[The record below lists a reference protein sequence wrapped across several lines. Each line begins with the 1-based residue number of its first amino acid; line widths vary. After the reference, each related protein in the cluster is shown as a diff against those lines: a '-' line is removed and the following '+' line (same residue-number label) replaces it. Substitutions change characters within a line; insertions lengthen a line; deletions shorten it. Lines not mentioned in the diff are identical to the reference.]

1 MVIFHLI
8 VNIVIILVHGINSGA
23 EAQVV
28 TLSPTSPA
36 VSEYSPLTF
45 TCETQSTKTEHVIWS
60 KLGEFHSN
68 FAIGT
73 IVINGDNDC
82 SPPFPS
88 LAPNSTLYSYAC
100 PATNRLTLTL
110 KNVTRTENGNTW
122 KCQVEVDGK
131 TEHSEIATIT
141 VQVGITGVTLYPA
154 TDPLNVIENT
164 ETILQCRTSG
174 GLPAASVKWFIQ
186 RTGHVQNFTL
196 HSTNTYQEE
205 DNLNVTLSTL
215 NFTPLKSDHSGQIFC
230 SANNVGMEKNS
241 AKLSIT
247 VLYGP
252 KSGTLQN
259 VRKVRGETFV
269 YQCLY
274 TPGNPPTVDFEWMR
288 SGTNVSWIKQKTHNL
303 TIPNVQR
310 SDEANYTCKV
320 SSVLQPTLS
329 SVTIIQHDT
338 ATFHLDV
345 LYGAENLI
353 LHLNNVSHESVEI
366 EEHSSNH
373 FRCLLESD
381 PGAEMSLTK
390 DSRTI
395 IAIPGVHQLTHE
407 LQAECSDTGV
417 YTCSG
422 YNQYGTADNMSVHL
436 FVKCSARRPSGV
448 EVQLNFTARQYGNAT
463 LVYKVVAYPVPKHSQ
478 FVWKR
483 CSNGSSCDLLPDD
496 INKFE
501 INTEGLTSTLTILD
515 VQIEDYRLYQLSVS
529 NGVGDTLVEWLH
541 LRPIDHT
548 ESSSSAGPVVGG
560 AIGGTFGALVAIVV
574 VVVILR
580 RKRAL
585 KCMDSSAEKIDDS
598 AGQSV
603 SVKENPGHNAA
614 KADADVPTDTSVYD
628 ALKAGDNGPDNSHV
642 YMPLDVSITKAQVYN
657 ENVEKDDPV
666 YNNTVLQNPVQ
677 TML

>member
-1 MVIFHLI
+1 
-8 VNIVIILVHGINSGA
+8 VNTDTGRETPSVENRLLVTLLKLPTAVQSETSESRAGFRTEHIHQSSVVDIIGA

-247 VLYGP
+247 
-252 KSGTLQN
+252 N

-390 DSRTI
+390 DS
-395 IAIPGVHQLTHE
+395 
-407 LQAECSDTGV
+407 
-417 YTCSG
+417 
-422 YNQYGTADNMSVHL
+422 
-436 FVKCSARRPSGV
+436 SARRPSGV

-603 SVKENPGHNAA
+603 
-614 KADADVPTDTSVYD
+614 
-628 ALKAGDNGPDNSHV
+628 
-642 YMPLDVSITKAQVYN
+642 
-657 ENVEKDDPV
+657 
-666 YNNTVLQNPVQ
+666 
-677 TML
+677 

>member
-1 MVIFHLI
+1 MVKGLSGVRCSVGISASSSSSVVDGCRHGRHTN
-8 VNIVIILVHGINSGA
+8 VNPASFAVAVILDGVEGYLRGV
-23 EAQVV
+23 EGYLRGV
-28 TLSPTSPA
+28 
-36 VSEYSPLTF
+36 
-45 TCETQSTKTEHVIWS
+45 
-60 KLGEFHSN
+60 
-68 FAIGT
+68 
-73 IVINGDNDC
+73 DN
-82 SPPFPS
+82 
-88 LAPNSTLYSYAC
+88 N
-100 PATNRLTLTL
+100 
-110 KNVTRTENGNTW
+110 
-122 KCQVEVDGK
+122 EVDVGDKEHMLVVAGK
-131 TEHSEIATIT
+131 
-141 VQVGITGVTLYPA
+141 
-154 TDPLNVIENT
+154 
-164 ETILQCRTSG
+164 
-174 GLPAASVKWFIQ
+174 
-186 RTGHVQNFTL
+186 HVQKPRWSPCL
-196 HSTNTYQEE
+196 R
-205 DNLNVTLSTL
+205 
-215 NFTPLKSDHSGQIFC
+215 PLPLCQ
-230 SANNVGMEKNS
+230 N
-241 AKLSIT
+241 
-247 VLYGP
+247 GP
-252 KSGTLQN
+252 KLGTLQN

-269 YQCLY
+269 YKCLY
-274 TPGNPPTVDFEWMR
+274 TPGNPPTVDFEWTR
-288 SGTNVSWIKQKTHNL
+288 SGTNVSWIIQKTHNL
-303 TIPNVQR
+303 TILNVQR

-329 SVTIIQHDT
+329 SVTTTQYDT
-338 ATFHLDV
+338 ATFYLDV

-390 DSRTI
+390 DS
-395 IAIPGVHQLTHE
+395 
-407 LQAECSDTGV
+407 
-417 YTCSG
+417 
-422 YNQYGTADNMSVHL
+422 
-436 FVKCSARRPSGV
+436 SARRPSGV

-548 ESSSSAGPVVGG
+548 KSSSSAGPVVGE